1 MTPDP
6 SPTGPSPTDPS
17 PRTHPSSPDLPSVVR
32 TRPGPILVAAVLA
45 SSTGYID
52 FTVIALALPA
62 NRESLGASQ
71 AQADRVGAAYLLALS
86 ALILS

>member
-1 MTPDP
+1 M
-6 SPTGPSPTDPS
+6 
-17 PRTHPSSPDLPSVVR
+17 
-32 TRPGPILVAAVLA
+32 
-45 SSTGYID
+45 GYID
-52 FTVIALALPA
+52 FTVTALALPA